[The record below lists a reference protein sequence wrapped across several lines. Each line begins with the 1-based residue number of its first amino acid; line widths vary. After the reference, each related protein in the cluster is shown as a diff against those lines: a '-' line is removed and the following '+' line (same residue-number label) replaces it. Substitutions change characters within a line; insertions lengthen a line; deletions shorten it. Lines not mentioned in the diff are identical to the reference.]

1 MNTIELKTD
10 LHNLIDKINDVNILN
25 AIKVLLSKKTKEFDW
40 YDELDSEQKKSIEQ
54 GLNELDNGEGIP
66 NESVMAEVR
75 KLYKI

>member
-66 NESVMAEVR
+66 NESIMAEVR

>member
-66 NESVMAEVR
+66 NESVMAEVG

>member
-66 NESVMAEVR
+66 NESVMEEVR
-75 KLYKI
+75 KLYKL